1 MDSENEEYNNSK
13 VNIGSQNFNTDKNT
27 ELNKLIEEYQIATSK
42 KNVYI
47 NREDILKE
55 IFLTVNNR
63 LQIDPFIINK
73 LNFKKKKS
81 EEGCCY
87 LF

>member
-1 MDSENEEYNNSK
+1 MLESESEDYNESEENYNKKIN
-13 VNIGSQNFNTDKNT
+13 QDKQA

>member
-42 KNVYI
+42 KMFI
-47 NREDILKE
+47 STEK
-55 IFLTVNNR
+55 IF
-63 LQIDPFIINK
+63 
-73 LNFKKKKS
+73 
-81 EEGCCY
+81 
-87 LF
+87 